1 MRFKLLFLVLI
12 ASACSKSKSFEGIE
26 ILGHAATG
34 LENINSPYH
43 DNTKEAVEYALS
55 MEGCDGIEIDVQL
68 SADGELWLFHNTNLE
83 LETNTS
89 GCVPNLN
96 FSDLSQTHYTT
107 IGKEKLVR
115 LRDLDTSYFKGKKIL
130 LDIRHYNECSNIFI
144 DHIQLI
150 QHLQEIGFNHPSS
163 FEVSCI
169 LGNTDWINDFKS
181 AGFSVLYSIYC
192 VAEFNSYTLSFPTL
206 DGFVV
211 KNNDFSEADITEIKA
226 NNKKVYIFEIRSP
239 KGIRSALRKH
249 PTGVLTD
256 DLRATLI
263 EKY

>member
-1 MRFKLLFLVLI
+1 MRFKLIFLLGLI
-12 ASACSKSKSFEGIE
+12 AACSKSKSYDGIE

-43 DNTKEAVEYALS
+43 DNTQEAVEYALS

-68 SADGELWLFHNTNLE
+68 SADGELWLFHNSKLE
-83 LETNTS
+83 LETNST
-89 GCVPNLN
+89 GCVP
-96 FSDLSQTHYTT
+96 DLTYQTLKNIHYTT

-130 LDIRHYNECSNIFI
+130 LDIRHYNECASQFVDQNAMIS
-144 DHIQLI
+144 
-150 QHLQEIGFNHPSS
+150 HLQEIGFGHPAS
-163 FEVSCI
+163 FEVACI
-169 LGNTDWINDFKS
+169 LGNTDWIDDFQN
-181 AGFSVLYSIYC
+181 AGLSVLYSIYSKE
-192 VAEFNSYTLSFPTL
+192 EFDLYQSNYPNLE
-206 DGFVV
+206 GFVV
-211 KNNDFSEADITEIKA
+211 KNNDFSVADITEIKA

-239 KGIRSALRKH
+239 KGIRSALKKF

-263 EKY
+263 EQN

>member
-1 MRFKLLFLVLI
+1 MRFKILFILLI
-12 ASACSKSKSFEGIE
+12 TAACSKSKSFDGIE

-83 LETNTS
+83 LETNTN
-89 GCVPNLN
+89 GCVSNLS
-96 FSDLSQTHYTT
+96 FAELSQTRYTT

-115 LRDLDTSYFKGKKIL
+115 LRDLDTNYFKGKKIV
-130 LDIRHYNECSNIFI
+130 LDIRHYNECANQVVDQNQI
-144 DHIQLI
+144 I
-150 QHLQEIGFNHPSS
+150 QHLQTIGFSQPTS

-169 LGNTDWINDFKS
+169 LGNSEWMDDFLN
-181 AGFSVLYSIYC
+181 AGLSVLYSIYSMS
-192 VAEFNSYTLSFPTL
+192 EFTSSVSNFPTL

-211 KNNDFSEADITEIKA
+211 KNADFSEADITEIKA
-226 NNKKVYIFEIRSP
+226 DNKKVYIFEIRSP
-239 KGIRSALRKH
+239 KGIRSALKKY

-263 EKY
+263 EQN

>member
-1 MRFKLLFLVLI
+1 MRFKILLLVVIL
-12 ASACSKSKSFEGIE
+12 SACSKSKSFDGIE
-26 ILGHAATG
+26 VLGHAATG

-68 SADGELWLFHNTNLE
+68 SADGELWLFHNTELE

-89 GCVPNLN
+89 GCVSNLN
-96 FSDLSQTHYTT
+96 YSDLNETHYTT

-115 LRDLDTSYFKGKKIL
+115 LRDLDTNYFKGKKIL
-130 LDIRHYNECSNIFI
+130 LDIRHYNECANQVV
-144 DHIQLI
+144 DQNVLI
-150 QHLQEIGFNHPSS
+150 SHLEEIGFIHPVS
-163 FEVSCI
+163 FNVSCV
-169 LGNTDWINDFKS
+169 LGNPNWIDDFQN
-181 AGFSVLYSIYC
+181 AGLSVLYSVYSMDE
-192 VAEFNSYTLSFPTL
+192 VNQYQSSFPL
-206 DGFVV
+206 IEGFVV
-211 KNNDFSEADITEIKA
+211 KNDDFSKADITEIKA

-239 KGIRSALRKH
+239 KGIRSALKKY

>member
-1 MRFKLLFLVLI
+1 MRYSSLLLLFLL
-12 ASACSKSKSFEGIE
+12 SACSKTKSFEGIE
-26 ILGHAATG
+26 VLGHAATG

-68 SADGELWLFHNTNLE
+68 SSDGELWLFHNTKLE
-83 LETNTS
+83 LETNSS
-89 GCVPNLN
+89 GCVPNLTH
-96 FSDLSQTHYTT
+96 QTLNNIHYTT

-115 LRDLDTSYFKGKKIL
+115 LGDLDTAYFKGKKLL
-130 LDIRHYNECSNIFI
+130 LDIRHYNECDNQFVSQTEMIA
-144 DHIQLI
+144 
-150 QHLQEIGFNHPSS
+150 HLQAIGYVNPTS

-169 LGNTDWINDFKS
+169 LGNPDWIDDFEN
-181 AGFSVLYSIYC
+181 AGFKVLYSIYSMNEYENC
-192 VAEFNSYTLSFPTL
+192 QINFPTL

-211 KNNDFSEADITEIKA
+211 KNGDFSSADIAEIKA
-226 NNKKVYIFEIRSP
+226 DNKKVYIFEIRSP
-239 KGIRSALRKH
+239 KGIRSALKKY

-263 EKY
+263 EQY

>member
-1 MRFKLLFLVLI
+1 MRFKFLFILLI
-12 ASACSKSKSFEGIE
+12 ATACSKSKSFDGIE

-55 MEGCDGIEIDVQL
+55 IEGCDGIEIDVQL

-130 LDIRHYNECSNIFI
+130 LDIRHYNECSNSFVNQNQI
-144 DHIQLI
+144 I
-150 QHLQEIGFNHPSS
+150 QHLQTIGYSQPSS
-163 FEVSCI
+163 FEV
-169 LGNTDWINDFKS
+169 DRKS
-181 AGFSVLYSIYC
+181 TRL
-192 VAEFNSYTLSFPTL
+192 NSSH
-206 DGFVV
+206 
-211 KNNDFSEADITEIKA
+211 ITISYA
-226 NNKKVYIFEIRSP
+226 VF
-239 KGIRSALRKH
+239 
-249 PTGVLTD
+249 
-256 DLRATLI
+256 
-263 EKY
+263 

>member
-1 MRFKLLFLVLI
+1 MRFKLIFLIGLI
-12 ASACSKSKSFEGIE
+12 SACSKSKSYEGIE

-43 DNTKEAVEYALS
+43 DNTREAVEYALS

-96 FSDLSQTHYTT
+96 FSDLNQTHYTT
-107 IGKEKLVR
+107 FGKEKLVR

-130 LDIRHYNECSNIFI
+130 LDIRHYNECASQFVDQNAMIS
-144 DHIQLI
+144 
-150 QHLQEIGFNHPSS
+150 HLQEIGFSNPAS

-169 LGNTDWINDFKS
+169 LGNPNWIDDFQN
-181 AGFSVLYSIYC
+181 AGLSVLYSIYS
-192 VAEFNSYTLSFPTL
+192 AEEFNLYQSNYPNLE
-206 DGFVV
+206 GFVV
-211 KNNDFSEADITEIKA
+211 KNNDFSEADITEVKA

-263 EKY
+263 EQY

>member
-1 MRFKLLFLVLI
+1 MRFKLFIIVLI
-12 ASACSKSKSFEGIE
+12 ITACSKSKSFDGIE

-43 DNTKEAVEYALS
+43 DNSKEAVEYALS

-89 GCVPNLN
+89 GCLSNLTFQELKN
-96 FSDLSQTHYTT
+96 THYTT

-115 LRDLDTSYFKGKKIL
+115 LRDLDTSYFKGKKIF
-130 LDIRHYNECSNIFI
+130 LDIRHYNECSTVFVDQN
-144 DHIQLI
+144 QLI
-150 QHLQEIGFNHPSS
+150 QHLKEIGFSQPTT

-169 LGNTDWINDFKS
+169 LGKSDWIDDFKNE
-181 AGFSVLYSIYC
+181 GLSVLYSIYSMT
-192 VAEFNSYTLSFPTL
+192 EFNMSVSSFPTL
-206 DGFVV
+206 DGFIV
-211 KNNDFSEADITEIKA
+211 KNGDFSEADITEIKA

-239 KGIRSALRKH
+239 KGIRSALKKY

-263 EKY
+263 EQY